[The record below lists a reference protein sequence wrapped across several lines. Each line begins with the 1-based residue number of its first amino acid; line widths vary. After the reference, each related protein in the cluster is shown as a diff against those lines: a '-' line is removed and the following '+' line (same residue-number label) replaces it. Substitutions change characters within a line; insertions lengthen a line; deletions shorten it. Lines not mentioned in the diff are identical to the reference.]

1 MIATRDAWD
10 APRATAGRAPDVFEA
25 GGWVP
30 MRCYAD
36 SDEVDFAIVGTG
48 AGGGTLA
55 CKLARAGFR
64 VVAFDA
70 GPFWRPLEDF
80 ASDEKAQQKLYWT
93 DERISGGADPI
104 QLGSNNSGKGV
115 GGSTVHFTM
124 LALRFRPAWFASRS
138 RLGYGVD
145 WPVTWAEMEHYY
157 REAEEML
164 QVSGPLSYPWGPPRP
179 RYPRRPHPL
188 NAAAQVLARGCE
200 QIGIGWVPA
209 PIATLSSP
217 RGRAHA
223 CVYRGFCIV
232 GCTTNAKQ
240 SVLNTWIPRAIAAGA
255 EIRDLAMVGRIEVRD
270 GRATGVHYHRD
281 GAWRFQ
287 RARHVVAAG
296 YSIETPRLLLNS
308 ACSSCPDGLANGSGM
323 VGKCLMVHSNHA
335 VYGEM
340 ESEIRWNKGPPSL
353 AITEHWNYADEARGF
368 PGGYLFGSVG
378 PLVQDWA
385 MKLALS
391 RGLWGSELRNAMTRY
406 NHMAG
411 FKMVGE
417 VEPRES
423 NRVELAEE
431 EDGLGLRIPRVS
443 FSYSD
448 ADKRLSAHAVGFME
462 RTLEAAG
469 AKDLW
474 VEEDTAHLMGGCR
487 MGFSPED
494 SVTNADGRTWDI
506 PNLWIC
512 DGSLFPT
519 GGGVNPSLTIMALAC
534 RIGDRIAEL
543 ARRRELENPA
553 SRHTGAVA
561 S

>member
-1 MIATRDAWD
+1 MSAAPTAGD
-10 APRATAGRAPDVFEA
+10 APRAVGGRAPDVFRV

-30 MRCYAD
+30 MCCHAD

-55 CKLARAGFR
+55 YKLARAGFR

-80 ASDEKAQQKLYWT
+80 ASDEKTQQKLYWT
-93 DERISGGADPI
+93 DERISEGADPI
-104 QLGSNNSGKGV
+104 QLGSNNSGRGV

-124 LALRFRPAWFASRS
+124 LALRFRPEWFESRT

-145 WPVTWAEMEHYY
+145 WPVTWNEMERYY
-157 REAEEML
+157 REAERML

-200 QIGIGWVPA
+200 RMGIRWAPA

-217 RGRAHA
+217 RGRAHP

-240 SVLNTWIPRAIAAGA
+240 SVLNTWIPRAISAGA
-255 EIRDLAMVGRIEVRD
+255 EIRDLAMVGRIEIGSD
-270 GRATGVHYHRD
+270 GRAVGVHYHRQ
-281 GAWRFQ
+281 GSWRFQ
-287 RARHVVAAG
+287 RARHVVVAG

-308 ACSSCPDGLANGSGM
+308 ACPLFPDGLANGSGM
-323 VGKCLMVHSNHA
+323 VGKCLMVHSNHG

-340 ESEIRWNKGPPSL
+340 GEEIRWYKGPPSL
-353 AITEHWNYADEARGF
+353 AITEHWNYVDEGKGF
-368 PGGYLFGSVG
+368 VGGYLFGSVG

-385 MKLALS
+385 MKLATS
-391 RGLWGSELRNAMTRY
+391 RGLWGTALREAMTCY

-411 FKMVGE
+411 LKMVGE
-417 VEPRES
+417 VEPREC
-423 NRVELAEE
+423 NRVELDYE
-431 EDGLGLRIPRVS
+431 EDALGLRIPRIS
-443 FSYSD
+443 FSYSKN
-448 ADKRLSAHAVGFME
+448 DKRLIAHAVDCMS
-462 RTLEAAG
+462 RTLAAAG
-469 AKDLW
+469 ARDLW

-487 MGFSPED
+487 MGSSSED
-494 SVTNADGRTWDI
+494 SVTNPDGRTWDI

-519 GGGVNPSLTIMALAC
+519 GGGANPSLTIMALAC

-543 ARRRELENPA
+543 ARRRELERA
-553 SRHTGAVA
+553 AGRRVVYA
-561 S
+561 